1 MARSQSSKLDRKKF
15 FGDPVLVVT
24 IIALITF
31 LSLFILY
38 PLAMLLTD
46 SVMVRETK
54 LYSIEPLVNG
64 QEIEYALSPECV
76 ELADDAESYQYLVIT
91 NAEEPAALAAFPE
104 LDRNKTIEYDFADA
118 KENTSKY
125 VEDYFNAL
133 KEAGN
138 EADDRFKTE

>member
-1 MARSQSSKLDRKKF
+1 M
-15 FGDPVLVVT
+15 
-24 IIALITF
+24 
-31 LSLFILY
+31 
-38 PLAMLLTD
+38 
-46 SVMVRETK
+46 
-54 LYSIEPLVNG
+54 
-64 QEIEYALSPECV
+64 

-104 LDRNKTIEYDFADA
+104 LDRNKTIEYDSADA